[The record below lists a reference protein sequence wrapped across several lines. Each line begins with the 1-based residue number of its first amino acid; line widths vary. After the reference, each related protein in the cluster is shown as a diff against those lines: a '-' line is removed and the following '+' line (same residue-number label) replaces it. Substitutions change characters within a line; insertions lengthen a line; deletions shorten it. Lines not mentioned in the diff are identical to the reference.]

1 MTVKTLARGAS
12 PADPAARLRM
22 LEGLARQ
29 ADAADI
35 TRQARE
41 LAGRVAEGRFYLACV
56 GQFKRGKSTLLNAL
70 VGRAL
75 LPTGVAPVTSAVTV
89 LRHGAETAARVWFQ
103 DGHAL
108 EIPPEEIG
116 AYVSESENPENRK
129 GVRAV
134 EVFVPS
140 PLLAGGMCLVDT
152 PGLGSVFGGNAAVT
166 RAFVPHVDAALVVI
180 GADPPLSGDELRL
193 VEEVSA
199 QVRNVIFVLNKAD
212 RLTAREREEG
222 TRFAMQILS
231 QRLRRSVGAIHEVSA
246 KERIESGAP
255 TRDWGALERA
265 VAALGREAG
274 DDLVRAA
281 EARGV
286 DRLARA
292 LLRELAE
299 RCDALLRPAEA
310 SERRIAGLE
319 RSVAAA
325 ERATEDLGALLGAEQ
340 ARLARDF
347 RARQEA
353 YYPGARDEAL
363 RELAGRIRS
372 LAEPRYRLR
381 AASYRLAQE
390 VSREAV
396 ERWRA
401 EIDVAAEELY
411 RRSMERF
418 VSLANEFLSRLAA
431 SGEPGLDGLR
441 PELAPEA
448 GFRAQSGLRYTEL
461 LNLTTNMASWPL
473 DLVRPR
479 RMTLRALGRRVGRY
493 LEDILEANSSRVAN
507 DLVERT
513 VESRARLEREV
524 RGVLRQVVDVA
535 RQALARARDRR
546 AEGEEAVRAEL
557 GLLESL
563 RSETESLLHARDEGE
578 RT

>member
-479 RMTLRALGRRVGRY
+479 RMTHRALGRRVGRY